1 MEHSV
6 ANPAASAQGRDLSNI
21 DLYRAVWRWH
31 FYAGLLVLPFLIL
44 LAVTGALYL
53 FRDEID
59 QVLHADLMRVEVQ
72 QGRTIAPER
81 QTAAALQG
89 YPGEVFKYVTG
100 AAENLATEIDI
111 KTDAGEK
118 LAVYVNPYSGA
129 VLGAMDYRGSVMW
142 FIRKLHSLEKLGP
155 VANGALEI
163 AAGLSILLV
172 ITGTYLWWPRGQNR
186 GGMKIRGSR
195 KERVFWRDLHAVS
208 GVTVGGFIFFLA
220 ITGMPWSVVWGDKVN
235 ELANGHNFGY
245 PPGVRVDVP
254 MSGERL
260 SERSQTSWSL
270 EQAQIPL
277 SVQRPANEQKTTPPI
292 GLDQAVA
299 RFDELGLAPG
309 YTVNL
314 PSSSEGVFTGSVYPD
329 DLSQQRV
336 VHLDQYSGHVLIDMN
351 YADYGPLGRGLE
363 WGINVHLGQEF
374 GIWNQVVLAFA
385 CVVIVVFSVAAGV
398 MWWKRRP
405 SGKLGVPPL
414 PQNPR
419 RLWAVLGLL
428 MIGGVIFPLVGVV
441 LMLIAIVDF
450 LGQRV
455 GSWVSTSLR

>member
-1 MEHSV
+1 MENSV
-6 ANPAASAQGRDLSNI
+6 ATPAASAQSRGLSNI

-31 FYAGLLVLPFLIL
+31 FYAGLLVLPFMIL

-59 QVLHADLMRVEVQ
+59 QFLHADLMRVEAQ
-72 QGRTIAPER
+72 QGSAIAPER

-89 YPGEVFKYVTG
+89 YPGEVFKYVPA
-100 AAENLATEIDI
+100 AAENLATEVDI

-118 LAVYVNPYSGA
+118 LAVYVNPNSGA

-155 VANGALEI
+155 IANGALEI

-172 ITGTYLWWPRGQNR
+172 ITGTYLWWPRGQN
-186 GGMKIRGSR
+186 GGVMKIRGSR
-195 KERVFWRDLHAVS
+195 RERVFWRDLHAVS
-208 GVTVGGFIFFLA
+208 GVTVGGFILFLA
-220 ITGMPWSVVWGDKVN
+220 ITGMPWSIVWGDKVN
-235 ELANGHNFGY
+235 ELANGNNFGY
-245 PPGVRVDVP
+245 PAGVRVDVP
-254 MSGERL
+254 MSRERL
-260 SERSQTSWSL
+260 SERVQTSWSL
-270 EQAQIPL
+270 EQAQIPS
-277 SVQRPANEQKTTPPI
+277 SVQRPANGQNITTPI

-299 RFDELGLAPG
+299 RFDALGLAPG
-309 YTVNL
+309 YSVNL
-314 PSSSEGVFTGSVYPD
+314 PSSSEGVYTGSVYPD

-336 VHLDQYSGHVLIDMN
+336 VHLDQYSGRVLIDMN

-363 WGINVHLGQEF
+363 WGINVHMGQEF
-374 GIWNQVVLAFA
+374 GIWNQVVLALA
-385 CVVIVVFSVAAGV
+385 CVVIVIFSVSAGV

-419 RLWAVLGLL
+419 RLWGVLGLL
-428 MIGGVIFPLVGVV
+428 MIGGIIFPLVGAT
-441 LMLIAIVDF
+441 LMVIAIVDF
-450 LGQRV
+450 
-455 GSWVSTSLR
+455 